1 MEWIDTHSHLYDGT
15 FQEDMD
21 QVIQDCK
28 DAGLSRI
35 YLPNVDLESIDALHA
50 LSEKDPGLF
59 FPMMGLHPTSVKA
72 DWKTVLAEI
81 KEQLY
86 ARPEYYVAV
95 GEIGTDLYWDKT
107 FECEMEICF
116 REQAAWAA
124 DLNKP
129 IIIHSR
135 DSLDWNIGM
144 VAELKTE
151 YPNLTGIF
159 HCFNGTE
166 EQALRIQK
174 LGFLIGIG
182 GVITFKNAGVAEA
195 LTNVPLDIMVM
206 ETDAPYLAPVP
217 YRGKRNHSMYIPL
230 IAQKLAEVK
239 DCSLDEIARITTKNA
254 LTLFGT

>member
-35 YLPNVDLESIDALHA
+35 YLPNVDLESLDALHA

-95 GEIGTDLYWDKT
+95 GEIGTVGSH
-107 FECEMEICF
+107 
-116 REQAAWAA
+116 R
-124 DLNKP
+124 
-129 IIIHSR
+129 
-135 DSLDWNIGM
+135 
-144 VAELKTE
+144 
-151 YPNLTGIF
+151 
-159 HCFNGTE
+159 
-166 EQALRIQK
+166 
-174 LGFLIGIG
+174 
-182 GVITFKNAGVAEA
+182 
-195 LTNVPLDIMVM
+195 
-206 ETDAPYLAPVP
+206 
-217 YRGKRNHSMYIPL
+217 
-230 IAQKLAEVK
+230 
-239 DCSLDEIARITTKNA
+239 CSDEW
-254 LTLFGT
+254 L